1 MLIRSVLVVVTLLF
15 LNNSVSRVDQA
26 RQTPRREYLQETSEA
41 DCNQSIAEQ
50 NSLMVRAEKE
60 NFTVRRV
67 EFLGLTNTPDQVV
80 RNRMTP
86 FVNEGDIFSRRKFIK
101 SLQNMSKLKRT
112 IYPVGM
118 KDVVFGLKESQ
129 VVDML
134 ICFRERR
141 R

>member
-1 MLIRSVLVVVTLLF
+1 MIRSILVLVTLLF
-15 LNNSVSRVDQA
+15 VYNSVSRVDQA
-26 RQTPRREYLQETSEA
+26 RQTPRREYLQETAEG
-41 DCNQSIAEQ
+41 DCKQSIAEQ
-50 NSLMVRAEKE
+50 NALMARAEKE

-80 RNRMTP
+80 RKRMGP
-86 FVNEGDIFSRRKFIK
+86 FVNEGDIFSRKKFIK

-112 IYPVGM
+112 IYPVSM
-118 KDVVFGLKESQ
+118 KDVVFELRESQ

>member
-1 MLIRSVLVVVTLLF
+1 MIQLSFGLIVLLF
-15 LNNSVSRVDQA
+15 VSDSVSPIDQPRA
-26 RQTPRREYLQETSEA
+26 RAPEKYLQGSTPYT
-41 DCNQSIAEQ
+41 CNQSTSEQ
-50 NSLMVRAEKE
+50 NSLMTRAEKE

-67 EFLGLTNTPDQVV
+67 EFLGLTHTPDQIV
-80 RNRMTP
+80 RNRMT
-86 FVNEGDIFSRRKFIK
+86 FINEGDVFSRKKLAR

-112 IYPVGM
+112 IYPVAL
-118 KDVVFGLKESQ
+118 KDVVLELKDPK

>member
-1 MLIRSVLVVVTLLF
+1 MIQFTFGLIALLF
-15 LNNSVSRVDQA
+15 VSDFVSRVDQPRENA
-26 RQTPRREYLQETSEA
+26 RMDYAQESAE
-41 DCNQSIAEQ
+41 DSCNQSTGEQ
-50 NSLMVRAEKE
+50 NSLMTKAEKE

-67 EFLGLTNTPDQVV
+67 EFLGLTNTPDQTV

-86 FVNEGDIFSRRKFIK
+86 FMNEGDIFSRKNLAK
-101 SLQNMSKLKRT
+101 SLQNMNKLKRT
-112 IYPVGM
+112 IHPVAM
-118 KDVVFGLKESQ
+118 KDVVLELNDSN